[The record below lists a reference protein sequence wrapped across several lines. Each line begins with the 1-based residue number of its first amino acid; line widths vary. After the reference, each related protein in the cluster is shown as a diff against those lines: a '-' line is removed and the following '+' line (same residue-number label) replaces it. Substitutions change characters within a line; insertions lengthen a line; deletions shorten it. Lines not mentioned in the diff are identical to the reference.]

1 MSICSDVKARGQRH
15 GACSLLPLVDMQPRD
30 AEEQIR
36 DVHETYVDQVRTA
49 ANSGA
54 SETLIDDHRIQA
66 LTRLSDVEA
75 AVADQDREA
84 VDELVDSTRDAVIHE
99 TW

>member
-1 MSICSDVKARGQRH
+1 MSSDPGQPH
-15 GACSLLPLVDMQPRD
+15 GARSLLTSTDMQPRD
-30 AEEQIR
+30 AEKEIR
-36 DVHETYVDQVRTA
+36 DVRETYVKEVRTA

-75 AVADQDREA
+75 AVADQDRGE
-84 VDELVDSTRDAVIHE
+84 VDELMDSARDAVMHE

>member
-1 MSICSDVKARGQRH
+1 MSSHAGHSRGTQSADSD
-15 GACSLLPLVDMQPRD
+15 DMQPRD
-30 AEEQIR
+30 AEQEIR
-36 DVHETYVDQVRTA
+36 DVRETYVEEVRTA
-49 ANSGA
+49 ANNGA

-75 AVADQDREA
+75 AVDDQDREE
-84 VDELVDSTRDAVIHE
+84 VDELMESARDAVIHE

>member
-1 MSICSDVKARGQRH
+1 
-15 GACSLLPLVDMQPRD
+15 MQPGD
-30 AEEQIR
+30 AEQEIR
-36 DVHETYVDQVRTA
+36 DVRETYVDQVRTA

-75 AVADQDREA
+75 AVADQDRDQI
-84 VDELVDSTRDAVIHE
+84 DELVDSARDAVTHE

>member
-1 MSICSDVKARGQRH
+1 MSSDPGQPH
-15 GACSLLPLVDMQPRD
+15 GARSLLASNDVQPRD
-30 AEEQIR
+30 AEKEIR
-36 DVHETYVDQVRTA
+36 DVRETYVKEVRTA

-75 AVADQDREA
+75 AVANQDREE
-84 VDELVDSTRDAVIHE
+84 VDELMDSARDAVMHE